1 MQFVTSEDGW
11 TSVVTAAAVD
21 REIDQPAVLNAWA
34 VGNGVA
40 VAVAVGITV
49 GVGDGAGVG
58 VGSGPKVAIGIVGE
72 GMVAIGE
79 GTLVGGMTVC
89 VTAATIVGVAVGGGV
104 GAGSGEG
111 NEVAEGAMVG
121 CAACVAAME
130 AATVASI
137 SGRTVWADCTPQANA
152 SGTNKVAD
160 KNVHFM
166 MRGVYLSQRIPQ
178 KLLVNRIPP
187 AEITIPANRYREKR
201 ECGRCV
207 SGNRYYF

>member
-1 MQFVTSEDGW
+1 MKFVTSEDEW

-21 REIDQPAVLNAWA
+21 REIDQPAVLKPRA
-34 VGNGVA
+34 VGNG

-58 VGSGPKVAIGIVGE
+58 VGSGSKVAIGIVGE

-89 VTAATIVGVAVGGGV
+89 VTAATIVSVAVGGGV

-130 AATVASI
+130 APTVASI

-166 MRGVYLSQRIPQ
+166 MRGVYR
-178 KLLVNRIPP
+178 
-187 AEITIPANRYREKR
+187 
-201 ECGRCV
+201 
-207 SGNRYYF
+207 